1 MVQWDQPS
9 TAATSH
15 DVTVDFAIDATGKLT
30 DDGGRDPVAEPI
42 EVSIQAN
49 QGTVRWRGESLRAF
63 VYQET
68 PALQPELGVF
78 QGVAVGP
85 DRWLVFWL
93 YCDEHDALYHIFY
106 ETTDGYAMAG
116 SPAEGTCKRTR
127 EPRSLHVELPA
138 STPLIAYASDTQVFA
153 DSATLHLAG
162 TEPGSLTL
170 LDHTV
175 SVYPFG
181 FVDCS
186 ACGAYGGWFE
196 LHSLL
201 WDAEERSLSFDIFYL
216 FPGHDDIVTA
226 SYGLSLPSLRSPTG
240 HNITVG
246 ASWRMQTAPP

>member
-1 MVQWDQPS
+1 MPL
-9 TAATSH
+9 
-15 DVTVDFAIDATGKLT
+15 TVHIPAF
-30 DDGGRDPVAEPI
+30 
-42 EVSIQAN
+42 
-49 QGTVRWRGESLRAF
+49 RAF
-63 VYQET
+63 
-68 PALQPELGVF
+68 
-78 QGVAVGP
+78 
-85 DRWLVFWL
+85 
-93 YCDEHDALYHIFY
+93 
-106 ETTDGYAMAG
+106 
-116 SPAEGTCKRTR
+116 S
-127 EPRSLHVELPA
+127 LPA
-138 STPLIAYASDTQVFA
+138 S
-153 DSATLHLAG
+153 LHLAG

-186 ACGAYGGWFE
+186 ACGAYGGWVE